1 MAYIGTK
8 PTIGNFQICDAIS
21 VVNGQAAYT
30 MQVGSVNVIP
40 ESANHMI
47 VSLNGTI
54 QKPNSS
60 FNVSG
65 STITF
70 ASNLATGDVIDF
82 IQILG
87 NVLDLG
93 VPSDGTVTSAK
104 LNLTSAV
111 GIGESSPGTLL
122 DIKGSPGANNR
133 ITINSSEAG
142 SNAQVLG
149 GIVIENQGD
158 SVVQISGRRESATDD
173 GYFAIETQATGG
185 SLTERVRIHS
195 GGVMSAANGIALG
208 VGTANTASN
217 VLDDYEEGTFTPQL
231 KISGSTT
238 GITYSAQAG
247 HYTKIGNRAIVNMEI
262 ALSAKGSNTGNVS
275 LIGLPFTTSNDNYQ
289 TAYVYNDRVS
299 SPNGDVQAYVLSNNT
314 NINFYQSRTDGT
326 NNGNLTGNE
335 LNSNSYLI
343 MFATYKTA

>member
-1 MAYIGTK
+1 
-8 PTIGNFQICDAIS
+8 
-21 VVNGQAAYT
+21 
-30 MQVGSVNVIP
+30 
-40 ESANHMI
+40 MI

-60 FNVSG
+60 FTVSG

>member
-1 MAYIGTK
+1 
-8 PTIGNFQICDAIS
+8 
-21 VVNGQAAYT
+21 

-40 ESANHMI
+40 QSANHMI

-60 FNVSG
+60 FTVSG

>member
-1 MAYIGTK
+1 
-8 PTIGNFQICDAIS
+8 
-21 VVNGQAAYT
+21 

-60 FNVSG
+60 FTVSG

-217 VLDDYEEGTFTPQL
+217 VLDDYEEGTFTPQI

-238 GITYSAQAG
+238 GIAYSVQAG
-247 HYTKIGNRAIVNMEI
+247 HYTKIGNRVIVNMEI

-299 SPNGDVQAYVLSNNT
+299 SPNGDVQAYVLSNGT
-314 NINFYQSRTDGT
+314 SINFYQSRTDGT

>member
-8 PTIGNFQICDAIS
+8 PTVGNFQICDAIS

-60 FNVSG
+60 FTVSG